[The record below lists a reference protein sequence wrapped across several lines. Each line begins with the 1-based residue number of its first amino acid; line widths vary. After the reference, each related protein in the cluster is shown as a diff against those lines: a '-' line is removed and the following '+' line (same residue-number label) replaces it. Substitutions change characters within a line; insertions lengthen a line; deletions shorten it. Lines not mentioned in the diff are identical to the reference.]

1 MKVCIEMKTAAVCRK
16 YLSKMMRRYRRKIEM
31 ASGDDVAKLPD
42 WKQMMSEMSEADCA
56 IREAIK
62 EAKE

>member
-1 MKVCIEMKTAAVCRK
+1 MKVCIEMRTAATCRK

-31 ASGDDVAKLPD
+31 AAGEDVAKLPD
-42 WKQMMSEMSEADCA
+42 WRQMMSEMSDADCA
-56 IREAIK
+56 IGEAMR

>member
-1 MKVCIEMKTAAVCRK
+1 MKACIDMKTAAICRK

-31 ASGDDVAKLPD
+31 AAGDDIGKLPD
-42 WKQMMSEMSEADCA
+42 WRQMMSEMSEADRA
-56 IREAIK
+56 IGEAMK